1 MPHNVPQV
9 YLVADLNAQ
18 NFKSNK
24 MDNKEQNLDK
34 PQKLQLNIPAVS
46 SSCLICE
53 KEMDKETIEHGNGTC
68 SEYCNA
74 KFSGY
79 PMPSDYS
86 VGLQKLVDN
95 CC

>member
-1 MPHNVPQV
+1 MEHENLNKQET
-9 YLVADLNAQ
+9 ANRDLG
-18 NFKSNK
+18 
-24 MDNKEQNLDK
+24 
-34 PQKLQLNIPAVS
+34 AVS
-46 SSCLICE
+46 SSCFICK

-95 CC
+95 CCQRMVLYARFNGV

>member
-1 MPHNVPQV
+1 MEHEN
-9 YLVADLNAQ
+9 LNNQESAQ
-18 NFKSNK
+18 
-24 MDNKEQNLDK
+24 LG
-34 PQKLQLNIPAVS
+34 IGAVS
-46 SSCLICE
+46 TSCLICE

-95 CC
+95 CR